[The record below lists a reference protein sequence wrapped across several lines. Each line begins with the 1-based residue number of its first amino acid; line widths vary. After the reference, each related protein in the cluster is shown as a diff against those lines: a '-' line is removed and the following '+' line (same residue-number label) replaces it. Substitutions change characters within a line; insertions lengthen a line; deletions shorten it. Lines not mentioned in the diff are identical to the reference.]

1 MWIIDIILIF
11 MFEDDF
17 IFTSPDEV
25 TRSLAERLKKR
36 RLEKGITRE
45 VLQSLTGVPKSTI
58 AHFETT
64 SKISLESFVR
74 IAMALGYTDEL
85 DKLFMEAKYSTME
98 EMETIKRN
106 VNRKR
111 GARKS

>member
-1 MWIIDIILIF
+1 
-11 MFEDDF
+11 MFDSDF
-17 IFTSPDEV
+17 IFTSPDEL
-25 TRSLAERLKKR
+25 TRTLAERLKKR

-45 VLQSLTGVPKSTI
+45 GLQSLTGVPKSTI

-64 SKISLESFVR
+64 SKLSLESFVR
-74 IAMALGYTDEL
+74 IAMALGYTEEM

-106 VNRKR
+106 MNRKR
-111 GARKS
+111 GVRKL

>member
-1 MWIIDIILIF
+1 
-11 MFEDDF
+11 MFDTDF
-17 IFTSPDEV
+17 IFTSPDEL
-25 TRSLAERLKKR
+25 TKTLAERLKKR

-45 VLQSLTGVPKSTI
+45 GLQSLTGVPKSTI

-64 SKISLESFVR
+64 SKLSLESFVK
-74 IAMALGYTDEL
+74 IAMALGYTDEM

-106 VNRKR
+106 MNRKR
-111 GARKS
+111 GVRKS

>member
-1 MWIIDIILIF
+1 
-11 MFEDDF
+11 MFDTDF
-17 IFTSPDEV
+17 IFTSPDEL
-25 TRSLAERLKKR
+25 TRALAERLKRR

-45 VLQSLTGVPKSTI
+45 GLQSLTGVPKSTI
-58 AHFETT
+58 ETT

-74 IAMALGYTDEL
+74 IAMALGYVEEM

-106 VNRKR
+106 MNRKR
-111 GARKS
+111 GVRKS